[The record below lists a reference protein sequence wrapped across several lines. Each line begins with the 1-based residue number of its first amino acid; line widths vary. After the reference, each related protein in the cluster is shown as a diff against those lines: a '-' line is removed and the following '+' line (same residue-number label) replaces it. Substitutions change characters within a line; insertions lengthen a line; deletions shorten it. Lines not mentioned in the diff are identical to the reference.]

1 MKTAS
6 YPTELQGPRHVKMY
20 TCKCGRD
27 EVVLEKPDIVV
38 RSRKSIMVTRRHFS
52 TVLTRNTWICLS
64 VLL

>member
-6 YPTELQGPRHVKMY
+6 RPTELQGLRHVKMY
-20 TCKCGRD
+20 ACKCGRD
-27 EVVLEKPDIVV
+27 EEVVLEKPDIV
-38 RSRKSIMVTRRHFS
+38 RSRKSVTVMRGHFS